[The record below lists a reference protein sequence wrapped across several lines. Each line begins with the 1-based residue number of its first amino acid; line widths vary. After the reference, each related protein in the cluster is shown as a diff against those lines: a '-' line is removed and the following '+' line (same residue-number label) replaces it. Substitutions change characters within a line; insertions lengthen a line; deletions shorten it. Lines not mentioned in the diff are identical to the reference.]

1 MVVVVLV
8 NIEVDK
14 IIGGTIRLFYNEALK
29 AGGAIAP
36 HHQHHRFR
44 RPFKTGK
51 LVKFWF
57 SSSSNGFIFT

>member
-14 IIGGTIRLFYNEALK
+14 IIGGTIRLFYDEALK

-36 HHQHHRFR
+36 HRQHHRFR
-44 RPFKTGK
+44 RPFKTGE
-51 LVKFWF
+51 LGKFGF